1 MAIKRTVIILIA
13 YCFFHTGFAQGK
25 YFTRVGT
32 VSFQASTDM
41 EEVEG
46 VNKTALAIFDSAT
59 GQLEFALLI
68 KGFEFKNALMQD
80 HFNENYMESS
90 KYPKA
95 LFKGQILHIDS
106 IQFKKT
112 GFYPVTVTG
121 TLQLHGVTKDIEMP
135 CMFRVLNDE
144 TLTSELE
151 LSIELRD
158 YKISVPRIVK
168 DKIAPTVKIQVYCS
182 YEVLIVPPPTQ

>member
-1 MAIKRTVIILIA
+1 MAIKRTVIVLIA
-13 YCFFHTGFAQGK
+13 YCFFLTGFAQGK

-46 VNKTALAIFDSAT
+46 INKTALAIFDSAT
-59 GQLEFALLI
+59 GQLEFALLVR
-68 KGFEFKNALMQD
+68 GFEFKNALMQD

-95 LFKGQILHIDS
+95 FFRGQILHIDS
-106 IQFKKT
+106 INFKKT

-121 TLQLHGVTKDIEMP
+121 TLQMHGVSKDIEMP

-151 LSIELRD
+151 FSIALNE

-182 YEVLIVPPPTQ
+182 YEVLKTESQ